1 MSATTARPLT
11 GKRIVVTRSPES
23 AEAMAQKLAALGA
36 IPICLPVIDFAPL
49 PAPELDQAL
58 TNLSQYHW
66 LIFTS
71 PNAVRFFLNRLET
84 NHQLPIANQPI
95 NQSPITNHQSPINQS
110 TQSTQS
116 PINPIT
122 QLPNYPITQF
132 RLAAIGQT
140 TARLLFEKG
149 LKVDFIPDEFTGQ
162 QLALGLGDVAGQR
175 ILLPRARI
183 GRPEIT
189 ALLRE
194 RGALVDDIAL
204 YDTITAV
211 PDPAALAEIEKGVD
225 VITFTSPS
233 SVRNFLEV
241 GQFAKLSHSLIACI
255 GPSTAAEAEKQ
266 GLTADIVAGDYTIDG
281 LITAV
286 AAYYEHN

>member
-36 IPICLPVIDFAPL
+36 TPICLPVIDFVPL
-49 PAPELDQAL
+49 PTPELDQAL

-71 PNAVRFFLNRLET
+71 PNAVRFFLNRLKT
-84 NHQLPIANQPI
+84 HPST
-95 NQSPITNHQSPINQS
+95 QSPITNHQSPINQSTQS

-140 TARLLFEKG
+140 TARLLSEKG

-162 QLALGLGDVAGQR
+162 QLALGLGDVAGQH

>member
-1 MSATTARPLT
+1 MSATAAPPLT

-23 AEAMAQKLAALGA
+23 AAAMAQKLAALGA
-36 IPICLPVIDFAPL
+36 TPICLPVIDFVPL

-71 PNAVRFFLNRLET
+71 PNAVRFFLNRLESHPST
-84 NHQLPIANQPI
+84 
-95 NQSPITNHQSPINQS
+95 QSPITNHQLPINQS

-140 TARLLFEKG
+140 TARLLSEKG